1 MGESARQ
8 LSFVGAT
15 KSVLLSQQ
23 QSIAHSFATE
33 RTVIVI
39 EGLLAYT
46 RAAGVSAHH
55 PIFPFCLEKETVC
68 TGFQCQLS
76 QSGPFC
82 YSAED
87 PQGRHYLSGQSSYQ
101 KGSQGEPHYRGL
113 SSLHSSAGYYCPM
126 FKSASMEG
134 WLED

>member
-1 MGESARQ
+1 MRMGESARQ

-55 PIFPFCLEKETVC
+55 PIFHFAWRRR
-68 TGFQCQLS
+68 
-76 QSGPFC
+76 QSVLVFNV
-82 YSAED
+82 S
-87 PQGRHYLSGQSSYQ
+87 
-101 KGSQGEPHYRGL
+101 
-113 SSLHSSAGYYCPM
+113 
-126 FKSASMEG
+126 
-134 WLED
+134 